1 MLETIKQTIERL
13 PKTNFK
19 RFYLKYITSVQD
31 KNLEGEF
38 KYLTSHNSL
47 DILNLDRLI
56 NKYLGEMMTK

>member
-19 RFYLKYITSVQD
+19 RFYSKYVTSVQD
-31 KNLEGEF
+31 KNLEIEF

-47 DILNLDRLI
+47 AILNLDRLI

>member
-19 RFYLKYITSVQD
+19 GFYLKYVTSVQD
-31 KNLEGEF
+31 KNLESEF

-47 DILNLDRLI
+47 DVLKLDRLI

>member
-31 KNLEGEF
+31 KNLESEF

>member
-19 RFYLKYITSVQD
+19 RFYLKYVTSVQD
-31 KNLEGEF
+31 KNLEIEF

>member
-13 PKTNFK
+13 PNTNFK
-19 RFYLKYITSVQD
+19 RFYSKYVTSVQD
-31 KNLEGEF
+31 KNLEIEF